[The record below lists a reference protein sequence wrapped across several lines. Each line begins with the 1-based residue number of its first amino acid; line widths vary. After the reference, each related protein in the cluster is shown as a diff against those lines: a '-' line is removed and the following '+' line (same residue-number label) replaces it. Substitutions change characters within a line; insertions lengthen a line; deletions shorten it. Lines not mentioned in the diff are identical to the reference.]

1 MGAVIE
7 RSPPFLFLFISNET
21 RLHAKFANGDARA
34 PTMLRL
40 RRDMD
45 VETASAIVRLGER
58 VDTLDTSL
66 RQEITDLRI
75 ELRDGLAELRAEL
88 REELREGLAQSRRHA
103 VMLNESTREDIRFVA
118 EAVANLTVKI
128 DSLRR

>member
-1 MGAVIE
+1 LVIGAVIE
-7 RSPPFLFLFISNET
+7 RSPPFFFLFISSET

-34 PTMLRL
+34 PTMLRS

-45 VETASAIVRLGER
+45 VETASAIVRLSER

-66 RQEITDLRI
+66 RQEITDLLI
-75 ELRDGLAELRAEL
+75 ELRDGLAELRAEF
-88 REELREGLAQSRRHA
+88 REGLAESRRHA

-118 EAVANLTVKI
+118 EAVANLTVKV

>member
-1 MGAVIE
+1 LGGGRKIAAF
-7 RSPPFLFLFISNET
+7 FLLPTANAT
-21 RLHAKFANGDARA
+21 RLHAKFRQGEARV

-40 RRDMD
+40 RREMD
-45 VETASAIVRLGER
+45 VETASAIVRLSER

-75 ELRDGLAELRAEL
+75 ELREGLAE
-88 REELREGLAQSRRHA
+88 SRRHA

>member
-1 MGAVIE
+1 VAIK
-7 RSPPFLFLFISNET
+7 RSPPFFFLPIAAET
-21 RLHAKFANGDARA
+21 RLHARFANGDARV

-45 VETASAIVRLGER
+45 VETASAIVRLSER

-75 ELRDGLAELRAEL
+75 ELRAGLAELH
-88 REELREGLAQSRRHA
+88 EGLAESRRHA
-103 VMLNESTREDIRFVA
+103 VMLNESTREDISFVA